1 MELLGDKE
9 LGGFGVL
16 PNLFGLF
23 LAEEGGGGGGTL
35 VSIFAFPF
43 GFADFSGFVV
53 VIFGLADLSGFA
65 EGAGLADLSGLED
78 LSGFIVIVGIS
89 ILGTLNRTKS

>member
-9 LGGFGVL
+9 LAGFGVL
-16 PNLFGLF
+16 PNLFGL

-53 VIFGLADLSGFA
+53 VIFGFADFSGFA
-65 EGAGLADLSGLED
+65 EGVGLADLSGLED
-78 LSGFIVIVGIS
+78 FSGFIVIVGIS
-89 ILGTLNRTKS
+89 ILGTLKITKR